1 MVVHS
6 LPNIRVFFTGG
17 IPVTSRKSTGTL
29 PEPYVIHYPR
39 IVAVADASGK
49 NVELV
54 EFFDCT
60 GGAMWSK
67 HHYAQSPLVQEV
79 RYVGPAMRYL
89 LKTGTVDLAL
99 EGSRFPAGIS
109 SCMVDDREITV
120 TYIGMGG
127 GGVGAAACRSDA
139 AGVLRSR
146 CDPAGGGKVAGATIW
161 LSRMKRV
168 LVGVDD
174 TDTPEEGATW
184 TLVHNI
190 ARAVEDE
197 HSIYLSH
204 TIVQLFPVP
213 YRTKNCV
220 ALVAEFASD
229 DPEGLI
235 ARFRD
240 LLEKYTLSPRTG
252 MAVYT
257 GFSPSADLLAYGW
270 KVKRGEVE
278 AGLLES
284 IRDPDLRLIM
294 KGRGIVGAVAAIPF
308 FTRYREALELCSGKN

>member
-1 MVVHS
+1 MVGVS
-6 LPNIRVFFTGG
+6 MKPEDL
-17 IPVTSRKSTGTL
+17 KSCI
-29 PEPYVIHYPR
+29 PEPYVIHYPK
-39 IVAVADASGK
+39 IIAMTDDSGGK
-49 NVELV
+49 VELI
-54 EFFDCT
+54 EFFDCI

-67 HHYAQSPLVQEV
+67 CHYAQSPIVEGV
-79 RYVGPAMRYL
+79 RCVGATMRYA

-109 SCMVDDREITV
+109 ACTVDGNEIAI

-139 AGVLRSR
+139 TGVLRSR
-146 CDPAGGGKVAGATIW
+146 SDPAGGGKVAGATIW

-168 LVGVDD
+168 LIGVDD
-174 TDTPEEGATW
+174 TDTPDEGATW

-197 HSIYLSH
+197 KSVYLSH

-220 ALVAEFASD
+220 GLVVEFATSD
-229 DPEGLI
+229 PVGLVL
-235 ARFRD
+235 RFKQ
-240 LLEKYTLSPRTG
+240 LLEKYTLSDKTG

-257 GFSPSADLLAYGW
+257 GFAPSEELLAYGR

-278 AGLLES
+278 AGLMAS
-284 IRDPDLRLIM
+284 IQDPKLRIVM
-294 KGRGIVGAVAAIPF
+294 NGRGIIGAVAAIPF
-308 FTRYREALELCSGKN
+308 FTLYEEALELCNGKN

>member
-1 MVVHS
+1 MTPRRS
-6 LPNIRVFFTGG
+6 SG
-17 IPVTSRKSTGTL
+17 IL
-29 PEPYVIHYPR
+29 DEPYVIYYPR
-39 IVAVADASGK
+39 IVAVADTSGK
-49 NVELV
+49 NIELI

-79 RYVGPAMRYL
+79 RCVGHSMRYL

-109 SCMVDDREITV
+109 SCTVNDQEIAI

-146 CDPAGGGKVAGATIW
+146 SDPAGGGKVAGATIW
-161 LSRMKRV
+161 LPRKQRV
-168 LVGVDD
+168 LIGVDD
-174 TDTPEEGATW
+174 TDTPDEGATW

-190 ARAVEDE
+190 ARAVENE
-197 HSIYLSH
+197 HTVYISH
-204 TIVQLFPVP
+204 TIVQLYPVP

-220 ALVAEFASD
+220 ALVAEFATD
-229 DPEGLI
+229 DTEGLA
-235 ARFRD
+235 ARFRH
-240 LLEKYTLSPRTG
+240 LLEKYTLSPKTG

-257 GFSPSADLLAYGW
+257 GFSPSDELLAYGW

-278 AGLLES
+278 TGLLES
-284 IRDPDLRLIM
+284 IRDPDLSLIM
-294 KGRGIVGAVAAIPF
+294 KGRGIVGAVAALPF
-308 FTRYREALELCSGKN
+308 FTRYEEALELCSGKS

>member
-1 MVVHS
+1 ME
-6 LPNIRVFFTGG
+6 NI
-17 IPVTSRKSTGTL
+17 S
-29 PEPYVIHYPR
+29 EPYVIHYPR
-39 IVAVADASGK
+39 IVAVADESGR
-49 NVELV
+49 NVELI
-54 EFFDCT
+54 EFFDCI

-67 HHYAQSPLVQEV
+67 CHYVKSPIVEDV
-79 RYVGPAMRYL
+79 RYVGATMRYT
-89 LKTGTVDLAL
+89 LKTGTADLAL

-109 SCMVDDREITV
+109 ACTVDEKEIAV

-146 CDPAGGGKVAGATIW
+146 SDPAGGGRVAGATIW
-161 LSRMKRV
+161 LPRMERV
-168 LVGVDD
+168 LIGVDD

-197 HSIYLSH
+197 HSVYLSH

-220 ALVAEFASD
+220 ALVAEFATN
-229 DPEGLI
+229 DPEGLVLK
-235 ARFRD
+235 FHQ
-240 LLEKYTLSPRTG
+240 LLEKYTLSKKTG

-257 GFSPSADLLAYGW
+257 GFTPSEDLLAYGR

-278 AGLLES
+278 TGLAAS
-284 IRDPDLRLIM
+284 IPDPRLRIVM
-294 KGRGIVGAVAAIPF
+294 NGRGIVGAVAALPF
-308 FTRYREALELCSGKN
+308 FTMYEEALELCSGKN